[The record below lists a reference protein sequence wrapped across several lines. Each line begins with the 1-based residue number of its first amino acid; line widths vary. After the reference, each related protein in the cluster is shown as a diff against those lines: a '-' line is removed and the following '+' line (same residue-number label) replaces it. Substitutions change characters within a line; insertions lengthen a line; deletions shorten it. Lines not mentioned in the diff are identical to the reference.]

1 MVNKRHP
8 DMPVSLDSSVTDD
21 AKLSQLPSQ
30 LSSLYG
36 LTPKVESAIIDALSR
51 EDTGRLNMLMDPL
64 HPADKADFIKRINH
78 QDTASLVQLV
88 GADFDVE
95 ILAYLDEDARE
106 VVVEHLSSDV
116 IAASLPD
123 LDSDDVVSIAEELEP
138 EEREEILASLSE

>member
-88 GADFDVE
+88 GL
-95 ILAYLDEDARE
+95 ILMSKFWPILMKMHGRLWLSIYLRM
-106 VVVEHLSSDV
+106 
-116 IAASLPD
+116 
-123 LDSDDVVSIAEELEP
+123 
-138 EEREEILASLSE
+138 